1 MFCSGP
7 RRRKDA
13 ATLLSLAVLCVLS
26 VTAQEVEKDIPTI
39 AREALKAVVTVVVFD
54 EAGKQIGQGSGFV
67 VRSDGRV
74 VTNYHVIEH
83 AASAEIKFR
92 DGSFYEI
99 DGVLASDPN
108 RDIAVLKVK
117 ASGKDFPFLP
127 LGDSDR
133 VEIGEQVVAI
143 GSPLRFEG
151 TVSNGIISAIREAN
165 DLPLGRVRDII
176 IFQTT
181 APISKGN
188 SGGPLFNLDGEV
200 IAIPTFFYA
209 RGQNLNFAVPIKY
222 VIPLLNSTSLTPL
235 TGMSATSSPRQ
246 TEFGTLADLAGTYL
260 GVWQS
265 GTYPGSGAA
274 VMTVSVAGETVSAR
288 VILTGSPIGY
298 KGDTLRM
305 KATKLGSNIWTVEF
319 KGEHS
324 ALSGTGIFKEGQFL
338 GDYRYRRVRRFV
350 RDYGQWILK
359 KQ

>member
-26 VTAQEVEKDIPTI
+26 VAAQEVEKDIPTI
-39 AREALKAVVTVVVFD
+39 AREALKAVVLI
-54 EAGKQIGQGSGFV
+54 EAYPTNRIGSGFV
-67 VRSDGRV
+67 VSSDAKV
-74 VTNYHVIEH
+74 VTNYHVIEG
-83 AASAEIKFR
+83 ATSVVVKFP
-92 DGSFYEI
+92 DGAFYRI
-99 DGVLASDPN
+99 DGVLAIDPTN
-108 RDIAVLKVK
+108 DLAVLKVK

-133 VEIGEQVVAI
+133 VEIGEQVVAV
-143 GSPLRFEG
+143 GSPLGFEG
-151 TVSNGIISAIREAN
+151 TVSTGIISGIRKAN
-165 DLPLGRVRDII
+165 DLQLERVRDAI

-181 APISKGN
+181 APVSPGS
-188 SGGPLFNLDGEV
+188 SGGALLNLAGEV
-200 IAIPTFFYA
+200 IGVPFLQ
-209 RGQNLNFAVPIKY
+209 RVGGQNLNFAVPIKY
-222 VIPLLNSTSLTPL
+222 VIPLLDSTSLTPL
-235 TGMSATSSPRQ
+235 TEMSATSNPKQ
-246 TEFGTLADLAGTYL
+246 TEFGSTLADLAGTYL

-265 GTYPGSGAA
+265 STYPGSGAA